1 MLVKIVYT
9 DLFSKKDENEVKE
22 KLIGSVGVI
31 LKVLEELVDK
41 IPEHEMVKYYILFLN
56 VTCSIQ

>member
-1 MLVKIVYT
+1 MLVKIVHS

-31 LKVLEELVDK
+31 FKVLEALVDK
-41 IPEHEMVKYYILFLN
+41 IPEHAMVKY
-56 VTCSIQ
+56 